1 MNPFA
6 KKLLTALF
14 LGATAS
20 FAHAAELRLGIIG
33 LDTSHVTA
41 FTELLNNPAAK
52 EHVPGA
58 KVVAAFKGGS
68 ADIPLS
74 IGRVEKFTAELR
86 DKYGVKI
93 CDTIERLCAE
103 VDAVLLESVDG
114 RPHLD
119 QARIV
124 IAANKPLFID
134 KPLAGTL
141 RDALEIFRVANAARV
156 PLFTSSST
164 RFARNTQAVRAGSLG
179 QVRSAETTG
188 PAKLEPHHPDLYW
201 YGVHGCESL
210 FTVMGA
216 GCESVQRRTTPDGQI
231 ELFAFM
237 EAADESKRRGGEPV
251 ALAEVLAKAAV
262 APEAQRPAKPARQ
275 WKNGLPADE
284 QYFPIAVWLQDP
296 RNAARYQA
304 AGINLYVG
312 LWGGPTTNQLAELQR
327 AGMSVICGQNRAGLE
342 HKDHPGIVGWMHG
355 DEPDN
360 AQSLG
365 QGKGYGPPILPE
377 KIVADYERI
386 RSADP
391 TRPVLLNLGQGVAWD
406 NYIGRGVRR
415 NHPEDYPEYVKG
427 CDIASFDIYPAVHD
441 KPEVAGKLEF
451 VARGVER
458 LGQWTR
464 GEKTVWNCIECT
476 HISNPQ
482 VKATPQQVR
491 AEVWMALI
499 HGSRGLIYFV
509 HQFKPTFKEAAL
521 LDDAE
526 MLSAVA
532 GINRRIH
539 ELAPVLNS
547 PSILDGATVKSS
559 TEDTPIAWMLKRRGD
574 AAYLFAVNLRNRAT
588 RGSFAIRE
596 STLGPWVSATALDES
611 RTIPMRNGE
620 LADEFEPYEVHL
632 YELRGAK

>member
-52 EHVPGA
+52 DHVPGA
-58 KVVAAFKGGS
+58 KVVAACKGGS

-93 CDTIERLCAE
+93 CDTIEQVCAE

-141 RDALEIFRVANAARV
+141 RDALEIFRLANAAGV
-156 PLFTSSST
+156 PFFTSSST

-231 ELFAFM
+231 EVAGQWNGGRTGIFRESETYGGTARGEKGDATVGSDDGYAPLLAEIVKFFQTRQPPVPAAETIELFAFM
-237 EAADESKRRGGEPV
+237 EAADESKRRGGERV

-262 APEAQRPAKPARQ
+262 APEAQRPAKSALK

-284 QYFPIAVWLQDP
+284 QYFPIAVWVQDP
-296 RNAARYQA
+296 KNAARYKA

-312 LWGGPTTNQLAELQR
+312 LWRGPTTNQLAELQR
-327 AGMSVICGQNRAGLE
+327 AGMSVICG
-342 HKDHPGIVGWMHG
+342 
-355 DEPDN
+355 
-360 AQSLG
+360 
-365 QGKGYGPPILPE
+365 
-377 KIVADYERI
+377 
-386 RSADP
+386 
-391 TRPVLLNLGQGVAWD
+391 
-406 NYIGRGVRR
+406 
-415 NHPEDYPEYVKG
+415 
-427 CDIASFDIYPAVHD
+427 
-441 KPEVAGKLEF
+441 
-451 VARGVER
+451 
-458 LGQWTR
+458 
-464 GEKTVWNCIECT
+464 
-476 HISNPQ
+476 
-482 VKATPQQVR
+482 
-491 AEVWMALI
+491 
-499 HGSRGLIYFV
+499 
-509 HQFKPTFKEAAL
+509 
-521 LDDAE
+521 
-526 MLSAVA
+526 
-532 GINRRIH
+532 
-539 ELAPVLNS
+539 
-547 PSILDGATVKSS
+547 
-559 TEDTPIAWMLKRRGD
+559 
-574 AAYLFAVNLRNRAT
+574 
-588 RGSFAIRE
+588 
-596 STLGPWVSATALDES
+596 
-611 RTIPMRNGE
+611 
-620 LADEFEPYEVHL
+620 
-632 YELRGAK
+632 